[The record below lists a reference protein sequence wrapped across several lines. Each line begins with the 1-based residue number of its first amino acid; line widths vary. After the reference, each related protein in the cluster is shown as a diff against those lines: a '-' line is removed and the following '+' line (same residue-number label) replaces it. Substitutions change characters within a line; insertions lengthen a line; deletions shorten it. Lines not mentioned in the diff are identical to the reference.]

1 MITKVKSK
9 KVKISSKGQITLPK
23 SFLEELDLD
32 SDQFIQIVVNN
43 HKIEITNSKESIKD
57 KLKKLVNSVEPKIP
71 TNLSIEDQIDQAK
84 QDYFGNKN
92 L

>member
-1 MITKVKSK
+1 
-9 KVKISSKGQITLPK
+9 
-23 SFLEELDLD
+23 
-32 SDQFIQIVVNN
+32 VNN